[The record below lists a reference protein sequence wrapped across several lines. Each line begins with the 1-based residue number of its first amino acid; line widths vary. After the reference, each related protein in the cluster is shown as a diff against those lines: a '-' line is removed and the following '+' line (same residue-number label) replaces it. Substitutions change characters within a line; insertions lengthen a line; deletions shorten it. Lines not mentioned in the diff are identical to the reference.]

1 MPGDETDPRAN
12 QAASKTGAVGR
23 DGVDAGQRLQR
34 LARLCEQ
41 ARVGRAGDLLR
52 RIDLREFGWCRSETE
67 EARRVADAQTEVKR
81 AEFGP
86 NATSINADLFLA
98 LAKEAETAWEF
109 VADGQEAFV
118 YRNPVEPAVVYKFVP
133 RVVFTD
139 GRNGAWGIDV
149 VFASDGTFKKELS
162 RRPESF
168 FEKLW
173 LLERLGL
180 PTEILGVT
188 EGGTLVVQQAAV
200 VENWSRS
207 VVANTGGVVLHA
219 VPDTILRAAGD
230 TAAESRIVVIDGR
243 FFLMAD
249 LHDENIMADS
259 TGSLRII
266 DAAVAEIPAAV
277 RKKAPRFFAAIV

>member
-1 MPGDETDPRAN
+1 MPVDETDPRAD
-12 QAASKTGAVGR
+12 QAAPKAGAVGC

-34 LARLCEQ
+34 LARLCEE
-41 ARVGRAGDLLR
+41 ARAGRAGDSLHR
-52 RIDLREFGWCRSETE
+52 VDLREFSWSRSETE
-67 EARRVADAQTEVKR
+67 EARRVADAQTEAKR
-81 AEFGP
+81 GQFGP
-86 NATSINADLFLA
+86 SATAIKADLFLA
-98 LAKEAETAWEF
+98 LTEEADTAWEF

-118 YRNPVEPAVVYKFVP
+118 YRNPAEPAVVYKFVP

-149 VFASDGTFKKELS
+149 VFATDGAFKKELS

-180 PTEILGVT
+180 PTEVLGLT
-188 EGGTLVVQQAAV
+188 QGGTLVVRQAAV

-207 VVANTGGVVLHA
+207 AAAKTGGVGLHA
-219 VPDTILRAAGD
+219 VPDNITRAAGD

-249 LHDENIMADS
+249 LHDENIMADA

-266 DAAVAEIPAAV
+266 DAAVAEIPEKV
-277 RKKAPRFFAAIV
+277 RTNNARFFAALG